1 MMFGEDVSLP
11 IALRAF
17 CQRFFMARTA
27 SMIAS
32 EEPIH
37 AVPTAVTCSFSV
49 GEWKRLA
56 KMLMQRCSI
65 STDFG
70 YSSWSMTFLFED
82 SAINFSASS
91 SWKMLVNFQG

>member
-11 IALRAF
+11 IASRLF

-27 SMIAS
+27 SIIAS
-32 EEPIH
+32 DEPIQ
-37 AVPTAVTCSFSV
+37 AVPTAATWSFSV

-56 KMLMQRCSI
+56 RMLRQRCSI
-65 STDFG
+65 STDLG

-82 SAINFSASS
+82 SAINFSASFS
-91 SWKMLVNFQG
+91 